1 MPKPIRFDPR
11 LSFMA
16 STINPQPI
24 TNRFVGIKS
33 MYEPVYLPDGLEEIP
48 SYKEAGEVMLERLG
62 PSPQRLISEPLQP
75 QKLLSVTKPFP
86 LPYGR
91 PWPAPGLPTGSIPR
105 VPTRASIGPERLT
118 APRYLDESKV
128 TPAPRI
134 RSYPIFGDEDEDGF
148 EVAAAA
154 PDYRRISLTTRN
166 ILPWYQ
172 AAPSMPMEPVSP
184 IPRAST
190 EYVPSLTEPIDQW
203 YQDIPAAPGAPTV
216 SEMVL
221 PSPNEPIT
229 FVTMQ
234 MDNGTV
240 AYVPLSPPSPEGR
253 RLMISAPSS
262 GTDTRYT
269 KARAADGS
277 TVSVAIG
284 YPLPTGVIPIPDPNL
299 VNVETTSGETYQ
311 IPSDVIATAVLTEE
325 EKKENGLPGWL
336 IPAGIGIALFML
348 LRDNKNGKKEQ

>member
-11 LSFMA
+11 RSFMA
-16 STINPQPI
+16 STVNPRPI
-24 TNRFVGIKS
+24 TNRFIGIRS
-33 MYEPVYLPDGLEEIP
+33 MYEPVYLPDGAEEIP
-48 SYKEAGEVMLERLG
+48 SYEEAGEVMLEKLG

-91 PWPAPGLPTGSIPR
+91 PWPAPGLPTGSISR
-105 VPTRASIGPERLT
+105 VPTRASIGPEELT
-118 APRYLDESKV
+118 APRYINESKV
-128 TPAPRI
+128 TPAKSI
-134 RSYPIFGDEDEDGF
+134 RSYPISGDEEGDGF

-154 PDYRRISLTTRN
+154 PDYRRIYRTTRE

-172 AAPSMPMEPVSP
+172 AAPSMPTEPVSP
-184 IPRAST
+184 LPSANT
-190 EYVPSLTEPIDQW
+190 EYVQPLTESIDQW

-216 SEMVL
+216 PEMVL

-262 GTDTRYT
+262 GTDSRYT
-269 KARAADGS
+269 QARAADGS
-277 TVSVAIG
+277 IVSVAIG
-284 YPLPTGVIPIPDPNL
+284 YPLPTGVTPISDPSM
-299 VNVETTSGETYQ
+299 VNVETVSGQTYQ
-311 IPSDVIATAVLTEE
+311 VPADVVATAVLPEE
-325 EKKENGLPGWL
+325 SKENGLPGWL

-348 LRDNKNGKKEQ
+348 LRNKKTEKKEQ